1 MIPNM
6 ATALPSATQV
16 LEHAKQLL
24 AGSFIGRAYWQR
36 HLIGRTNHALEKSPP
51 PARCHVP
58 PGGGPDDIEALAA
71 ESDHNVWVI
80 KSESNVEADIHKD
93 VRTELSSEDA
103 DTTGERQQLI
113 ILDGVD
119 ADDQPT

>member
-1 MIPNM
+1 MQSSYWP
-6 ATALPSATQV
+6 AL
-16 LEHAKQLL
+16 LL
-24 AGSFIGRAYWQR
+24 GA
-36 HLIGRTNHALEKSPP
+36 LIGSAILLDDFITPQRRVHLP
-51 PARCHVP
+51 RVVMFQQGGD
-58 PGGGPDDIEALAA
+58 PGDIEALAA

-103 DTTGERQQLI
+103 DTTDQTQQLI

-119 ADDQPT
+119 TDDQPT